1 MSGKSIRFAVLI
13 AFVALAF
20 FVVRALGL
28 TGYLDEDALRG
39 WISGF
44 GIWGPLVYMLVYTA
58 GAALL
63 VPGVALT
70 VAGGV
75 LFGPVWGSVYVLL
88 GATGGSV
95 LSFLIARYMGRGWVE
110 GFIEKHG
117 RERFREI
124 DERVERQG
132 WKIVA
137 FTRLIPLF
145 PYNFLNYA
153 LGLTNVR
160 FLHYLLA
167 TFFFMM
173 PGVVAYVV
181 FSSSLLG
188 VFRGRVSREFL
199 IGVALIAAVSALP
212 LLYRWFK
219 NRPPGRS

>member
-1 MSGKSIRFAVLI
+1 MSGRNIRFAVLI
-13 AFVALAF
+13 AFIVAAF
-20 FVVRALGL
+20 FAVRSLGQIE
-28 TGYLDEDALRG
+28 YLDEKVLRG
-39 WISGF
+39 WISGL
-44 GIWGPLVYMLVYTA
+44 GLWGPLIYMLIYAA

-63 VPGVALT
+63 MPGLALT

-75 LFGPVWGSVYVLL
+75 LFGPVWGSVYVLF
-88 GATGGSV
+88 GATCGSA
-95 LSFLIARYMGRGWVE
+95 LAFLIARHMGRGWVE

-117 RERFREI
+117 RERFKEL

-153 LGLTNVR
+153 YGLTNVK

-188 VFRGRVSREFL
+188 VFQGRVSKEFL
-199 IGVALIAAVSALP
+199 VGVVLVLLISALP
-212 LLYRWFK
+212 LLYKWFK
-219 NRPPGRS
+219 KRHAGGP